1 MNFINMKKNCIL
13 LAILFLNS
21 YQTSLIAQN
30 ILQCATDENIANKV
44 VRNPELMQKL
54 MDSENLIQDFIFNA
68 SSANAEQVQKIPVVV
83 HIIYSNQND
92 NISDAQV
99 FDAIQILN
107 EDSRR
112 TNSDASNLRSIFS
125 SVAADMEVEFVLA
138 KKDPDGYC
146 TNGITR
152 TQSNL
157 SLNANDNVKSLI
169 NWDNK
174 KYMNIWVVRSINIPG
189 SSLGPGSIIRGY
201 SAFPYNNIPAT
212 DDGIV
217 IRHANFGSIGTS
229 QGSRF
234 RTLTHEVG
242 HFLDLKHTFQNG
254 CSGGDNCP
262 DTPPVANANTGC
274 NINQNSCTFE
284 NPDLPDMVENYMD
297 YTDDNCRNT
306 FTLNQKQRAKAV
318 LNISYLR
325 GNLTTASNHIITGIS
340 PSASI
345 NCIPVADFAVSKQLI
360 CSGEQI
366 QITENCSYGITPSFH
381 YTISDQNNANQ
392 QHIVNGSPLITLNNS
407 GVYDVKLEIQNS
419 YGQSTKQY
427 SKLITVRPNGGI
439 SYSPFFSAT
448 MEKPVPNEIWAR
460 MDNGDNIKW
469 ERTSQASKQG
479 LYSYYLENFNIPAGV
494 DGDALVAGPIKLNNP
509 NTLQLK
515 FNHAF
520 ARKQSNNSDKL
531 KIYTSTDCGKN
542 WILRKVLP
550 TFQLGISNLY
560 PNSIYV
566 PSSNDWME
574 TTINLN
580 SLISENSLMI
590 KIEMFSGGGNNVYI
604 DNLNLSYSI
613 NKTELL
619 PKRVVQVYPSPSNNN
634 AIIKTNSPG
643 KILILNAIG
652 EIIYSYNSKTEPI
665 IIDELSNGLHYVI
678 FTHNNGE
685 KYRVKWVNTN

>member
-1 MNFINMKKNCIL
+1 MSIKKNCII
-13 LAILFLNS
+13 LALLFLNIH
-21 YQTSLIAQN
+21 QASLIAQN
-30 ILQCATDENIANKV
+30 ILQCATDENLANKI
-44 VRNPELMQKL
+44 VRNPELIEKL
-54 MDSENLIQDFIFNA
+54 METENLTQDFIFNT
-68 SSANAEQVQKIPVVV
+68 SNFNTDQIHRIPVVV
-83 HIIYSNQND
+83 HIIYSNQID

-112 TNSDASNLRSIFS
+112 TNSDASNLRSIFN
-125 SVAADMEVEFVLA
+125 SVAADIEVEFVLA
-138 KKDPDGYC
+138 KKDPNGNC

-174 KYMNIWVVRSINIPG
+174 KYMNIWVVRSINLPG

-217 IRHANFGSIGTS
+217 VRHANFGSIGTS
-229 QGSRF
+229 QGSRY

-242 HFLDLKHTFQNG
+242 HFLNLKHTFQNG

-262 DTPPVANANTGC
+262 DTPPVANSNAGC
-274 NINQNSCTFE
+274 NVNQNSCTFE
-284 NPDLPDMVENYMD
+284 NPDLPDMIENYMD

-306 FTLNQKQRAKAV
+306 FTINQKQRAKAV

-325 GNLTTASNHIITGIS
+325 GNLTTASNHNITGID
-340 PSASI
+340 PSASL
-345 NCIPVADFAVSKQLI
+345 NCFPVADFSVGKKLI

-366 QITENCSYGITPSFH
+366 QITENCSYEITPSFH

-392 QHIVNGSPLITLNNS
+392 QHIVNGNPLITFNNP
-407 GVYDVKLEIQNS
+407 GVYDVKLEIQNPQ
-419 YGQSTKQY
+419 GQSMKQY
-427 SKLITVRPNGGI
+427 PKLITVRPHGGV

-448 MEKPVPNEIWAR
+448 MEKTLPNDIWAR
-460 MDNGDNIKW
+460 TDNGDNIIWK
-469 ERTSQASKQG
+469 RTPQASQQG
-479 LYSYYLENFNIPAGV
+479 LYSYFLENFNIPAGV
-494 DGDALVAGPIKLNNP
+494 DGDALIAGPIQLNNP

-531 KIYTSTDCGKN
+531 KIYTSTDCGEN

-560 PNSIYV
+560 PSNIYI
-566 PSSNDWME
+566 PSSNEWME

-580 SLISENSLMI
+580 SLISKNSLMI
-590 KIEMFSGGGNNVYI
+590 KFEMFSGGGNNVYI

-613 NKTELL
+613 NKDELS
-619 PKRVVQVYPSPSNNN
+619 PKQVIQVYPSPSNNN
-634 AIIKTNSPG
+634 AIIKSNSSG

-652 EIIYSYNSKTEPI
+652 EIIYSYDSKTEPI
-665 IIDELSNGLHYVI
+665 IIGELSSGLHYVI
-678 FTHNNGE
+678 FTDNSG
-685 KYRVKWVNTN
+685 KKQRIKWININID

>member
-1 MNFINMKKNCIL
+1 MSIKKNCII
-13 LAILFLNS
+13 LALLFLNIH
-21 YQTSLIAQN
+21 QASLIAQN
-30 ILQCATDENIANKV
+30 ILQCATDENLANKI
-44 VRNPELMQKL
+44 VRNPELIEKL
-54 MDSENLIQDFIFNA
+54 METENLTQDFIFNT
-68 SSANAEQVQKIPVVV
+68 SNFNTDQIHRIPVVV
-83 HIIYSNQND
+83 HIIYSNQID

-107 EDSRR
+107 EDTRR
-112 TNSDASNLRSIFS
+112 TNSDASNLRSIFN
-125 SVAADMEVEFVLA
+125 SVAADIEVEFVLA
-138 KKDPDGYC
+138 KKDPNGNC

-174 KYMNIWVVRSINIPG
+174 KYMNIWVVRSINLPG

-217 IRHANFGSIGTS
+217 VRHANFGSIGTS
-229 QGSRF
+229 QGSRY

-242 HFLDLKHTFQNG
+242 HFLNLKHTFQNG

-262 DTPPVANANTGC
+262 DTPPVANSNAGC
-274 NINQNSCTFE
+274 NVNQNSCTFE
-284 NPDLPDMVENYMD
+284 NPDLPDMIENYMD

-306 FTLNQKQRAKAV
+306 FTINQKQRAKAV

-325 GNLTTASNHIITGIS
+325 GNLTTASNHNITGID
-340 PSASI
+340 PSGSL
-345 NCIPVADFAVSKQLI
+345 NCFPVADFSVGKKLI

-366 QITENCSYGITPSFH
+366 QITENCSYEITPSFH

-392 QHIVNGSPLITLNNS
+392 QHIVNGNPLITFNNP
-407 GVYDVKLEIQNS
+407 GVYDVKLEIQNPQ
-419 YGQSTKQY
+419 GQSMKQY
-427 SKLITVRPNGGI
+427 PKLITVRPHGGV

-448 MEKPVPNEIWAR
+448 MEKTLPNDIWAR
-460 MDNGDNIKW
+460 TDNGDNIIWK
-469 ERTSQASKQG
+469 RTPQASQQG
-479 LYSYYLENFNIPAGV
+479 LYSYFLENFNIPAGV
-494 DGDALVAGPIKLNNP
+494 DGDALIAGPIQLNNP

-531 KIYTSTDCGKN
+531 KIYTSTDCGEN

-560 PNSIYV
+560 PSNIYI
-566 PSSNDWME
+566 PSSNEWME

-580 SLISENSLMI
+580 SLISKNSLMI
-590 KIEMFSGGGNNVYI
+590 KFEMFSGGGNNVYI

-613 NKTELL
+613 NKDELS
-619 PKRVVQVYPSPSNNN
+619 PKQVIQVYPSPSNNN
-634 AIIKTNSPG
+634 AIIKSNSSG

-652 EIIYSYNSKTEPI
+652 EIIYSYDSKTEPI
-665 IIDELSNGLHYVI
+665 IIGELSSGLHYVI
-678 FTHNNGE
+678 FTDNSG
-685 KYRVKWVNTN
+685 KKQRIKWININID

>member
-1 MNFINMKKNCIL
+1 MSIKKNCIILAL
-13 LAILFLNS
+13 LLLNIH
-21 YQTSLIAQN
+21 QASLIAQN
-30 ILQCATDENIANKV
+30 ILQCATDENLANKI
-44 VRNPELMQKL
+44 VRNPELIEKL
-54 MDSENLIQDFIFNA
+54 METENLTQDFIFNT
-68 SSANAEQVQKIPVVV
+68 SNFNTDQIHRIPVVV
-83 HIIYSNQND
+83 HIIYSNQID

-107 EDSRR
+107 EDTRR
-112 TNSDASNLRSIFS
+112 TNSDASNLRSIFN
-125 SVAADMEVEFVLA
+125 SVAADIEVEFVLA
-138 KKDPDGYC
+138 KKDPNGNC

-174 KYMNIWVVRSINIPG
+174 KYMNIWVVRSINLPG

-229 QGSRF
+229 QGSRY

-242 HFLDLKHTFQNG
+242 HFLNLKHTFQNG

-262 DTPPVANANTGC
+262 DTPPVANSNAGC
-274 NINQNSCTFE
+274 NVNQNSCTFE
-284 NPDLPDMVENYMD
+284 NPDLPDMIENYMD

-306 FTLNQKQRAKAV
+306 FTINQKQRAKAV

-325 GNLTTASNHIITGIS
+325 GNLTTASNHNITGID
-340 PSASI
+340 PSGSL
-345 NCIPVADFAVSKQLI
+345 NCFPVADFSVGKKLI

-366 QITENCSYGITPSFH
+366 QITENCSYEITPSFH

-392 QHIVNGSPLITLNNS
+392 QHIVNGSPLITFNNP
-407 GVYDVKLEIQNS
+407 GVYDVKLEIQNPQ
-419 YGQSTKQY
+419 GQSMKQY
-427 SKLITVRPNGGI
+427 PKLITVRPHGGV

-448 MEKPVPNEIWAR
+448 MEKTLPNDIWAR
-460 MDNGDNIKW
+460 TDNGDNIIWK
-469 ERTSQASKQG
+469 RTPQASQQG
-479 LYSYYLENFNIPAGV
+479 LYSYFLENFNIPAGV
-494 DGDALVAGPIKLNNP
+494 DGDALIAGPIQLNNP

-531 KIYTSTDCGKN
+531 KIYTSTDCGEN

-560 PNSIYV
+560 PSNIYI
-566 PSSNDWME
+566 PSSNEWME

-580 SLISENSLMI
+580 SLISKNSLMI
-590 KIEMFSGGGNNVYI
+590 KFEMFSGGGNNVYI

-613 NKTELL
+613 NKDELS
-619 PKRVVQVYPSPSNNN
+619 PKQVIQVYPSPSNNN
-634 AIIKTNSPG
+634 AIIKSNSSG

-652 EIIYSYNSKTEPI
+652 EIIYSYDSKTEPI
-665 IIDELSNGLHYVI
+665 IIGELSSGLHYVI
-678 FTHNNGE
+678 FTDNSG
-685 KYRVKWVNTN
+685 KKQRIKWININID

>member
-1 MNFINMKKNCIL
+1 MSIKKNCII
-13 LAILFLNS
+13 LALLFLNIH
-21 YQTSLIAQN
+21 QASLIAQN
-30 ILQCATDENIANKV
+30 ILQCATDENLANKI
-44 VRNPELMQKL
+44 VRNPELIEKL
-54 MDSENLIQDFIFNA
+54 METENLTQDFIFNT
-68 SSANAEQVQKIPVVV
+68 SNFNTDQIHRIPVVV
-83 HIIYSNQND
+83 HIIYSNQID

-107 EDSRR
+107 EDTRR
-112 TNSDASNLRSIFS
+112 TNSDASNLRSIFN
-125 SVAADMEVEFVLA
+125 SVAADIEVEFVLA
-138 KKDPDGYC
+138 KKDPNGNC

-174 KYMNIWVVRSINIPG
+174 KYMNIWVVRSINLPG

-217 IRHANFGSIGTS
+217 VRHANFGSIGTS
-229 QGSRF
+229 QGSRY

-242 HFLDLKHTFQNG
+242 HFLNLKHTFQNG

-262 DTPPVANANTGC
+262 DTPPVANSNAGC
-274 NINQNSCTFE
+274 NVNQNSCTFE
-284 NPDLPDMVENYMD
+284 NPDLPDMIENYMD

-306 FTLNQKQRAKAV
+306 FTINQKQRAKAV

-325 GNLTTASNHIITGIS
+325 GNLTTASNHNITGID
-340 PSASI
+340 PSASL
-345 NCIPVADFAVSKQLI
+345 NCFPVADFSVGKKLI

-366 QITENCSYGITPSFH
+366 QITENCSYEITPSFH

-392 QHIVNGSPLITLNNS
+392 QHIVNGNPLITFNNP
-407 GVYDVKLEIQNS
+407 GVYDVKLEIQNPQ
-419 YGQSTKQY
+419 GQSMKQY
-427 SKLITVRPNGGI
+427 PKLITVRPHGGV

-448 MEKPVPNEIWAR
+448 MEKTLPNDIWAR
-460 MDNGDNIKW
+460 TDNGDNIIWK
-469 ERTSQASKQG
+469 RTPQASQQG
-479 LYSYYLENFNIPAGV
+479 LYSYFLENFNIPAGV
-494 DGDALVAGPIKLNNP
+494 DGDALIAGPIQLNNP

-531 KIYTSTDCGKN
+531 KIYTSTDCGEN

-560 PNSIYV
+560 PSNIYI
-566 PSSNDWME
+566 PSSNEWME

-580 SLISENSLMI
+580 SLISKNSLMI
-590 KIEMFSGGGNNVYI
+590 KFEMFSGGGNNVYI

-613 NKTELL
+613 NKDELS
-619 PKRVVQVYPSPSNNN
+619 PKQVIQVYPSPSNNN
-634 AIIKTNSPG
+634 AIIKSNSSG

-652 EIIYSYNSKTEPI
+652 EIIYSYDSKTEPI
-665 IIDELSNGLHYVI
+665 IIGELSSGLHYVI
-678 FTHNNGE
+678 FTDNNG
-685 KYRVKWVNTN
+685 KKQRIKWININID

>member
-1 MNFINMKKNCIL
+1 MSIKKNCII
-13 LAILFLNS
+13 LALLFLNIH
-21 YQTSLIAQN
+21 QASLIAQN
-30 ILQCATDENIANKV
+30 ILQCATDENLANKI
-44 VRNPELMQKL
+44 VRNPELIEKL
-54 MDSENLIQDFIFNA
+54 METENLTQDFIFNT
-68 SSANAEQVQKIPVVV
+68 SNFNTDQIHRIPVVV
-83 HIIYSNQND
+83 HIIYSNQID

-107 EDSRR
+107 EDTRR
-112 TNSDASNLRSIFS
+112 TNSDASNLRSIFN
-125 SVAADMEVEFVLA
+125 SVAADIEVEFVLA
-138 KKDPDGYC
+138 KKDPNGNC

-174 KYMNIWVVRSINIPG
+174 KYMNIWVVRSINLPG

-229 QGSRF
+229 QGSRY

-242 HFLDLKHTFQNG
+242 HFLNLKHTFQNG

-262 DTPPVANANTGC
+262 DTPPVANSNAGC
-274 NINQNSCTFE
+274 NVNQNSCTFE
-284 NPDLPDMVENYMD
+284 NPDLPDMIENYMD

-306 FTLNQKQRAKAV
+306 FTINQKQRAKAV

-325 GNLTTASNHIITGIS
+325 GNLTTASNHNITGID
-340 PSASI
+340 PSGSL
-345 NCIPVADFAVSKQLI
+345 NCFPVADFSVGKKLI

-366 QITENCSYGITPSFH
+366 QITENCSYEITPSFH

-392 QHIVNGSPLITLNNS
+392 QHIVNGSPLITFNNP
-407 GVYDVKLEIQNS
+407 GVYDVKLEIQNPQ
-419 YGQSTKQY
+419 GQSMKQY
-427 SKLITVRPNGGI
+427 PKLITVRPHGGV

-448 MEKPVPNEIWAR
+448 MEKTLPNDIWAQT
-460 MDNGDNIKW
+460 DNGDNIIWK
-469 ERTSQASKQG
+469 RTPQASQQG
-479 LYSYYLENFNIPAGV
+479 LYSYFLENFNIPAGV
-494 DGDALVAGPIKLNNP
+494 DGDALIAGPIQLNNP

-531 KIYTSTDCGKN
+531 KIYTSTDCGEN

-560 PNSIYV
+560 PSNIYI
-566 PSSNDWME
+566 PSSNEWME

-580 SLISENSLMI
+580 SLISKNSLMI
-590 KIEMFSGGGNNVYI
+590 KFEMFSGGGNNVYI

-613 NKTELL
+613 NKDELS
-619 PKRVVQVYPSPSNNN
+619 PKQVIQVYPSPSNNN
-634 AIIKTNSPG
+634 AIIKSNSSG

-652 EIIYSYNSKTEPI
+652 EIIYSYDSKTEPI
-665 IIDELSNGLHYVI
+665 IIGELSSGLHYVI
-678 FTHNNGE
+678 FTDNSG
-685 KYRVKWVNTN
+685 KKQRIKWININID

>member
-1 MNFINMKKNCIL
+1 MSIKKNCII
-13 LAILFLNS
+13 LALLFLNIH
-21 YQTSLIAQN
+21 QASLIAQN
-30 ILQCATDENIANKV
+30 ILQCATDENLANKI
-44 VRNPELMQKL
+44 VRNPELIEKL
-54 MDSENLIQDFIFNA
+54 METENLTQDFIFNT
-68 SSANAEQVQKIPVVV
+68 SNFNTDQIHRIPVVV
-83 HIIYSNQND
+83 HIIYSNQID

-107 EDSRR
+107 EDTRR
-112 TNSDASNLRSIFS
+112 TNSDASNLRSIFN
-125 SVAADMEVEFVLA
+125 SVAADIEVEFVLA
-138 KKDPDGYC
+138 KKDPNGNC

-174 KYMNIWVVRSINIPG
+174 KYMNIWVVRSINLPG

-229 QGSRF
+229 QGSRY

-242 HFLDLKHTFQNG
+242 HFLNLKHTFQNG

-262 DTPPVANANTGC
+262 DTPPVANSNAGC
-274 NINQNSCTFE
+274 NVNQNSCTFE
-284 NPDLPDMVENYMD
+284 NPDLPDMIENYMD

-306 FTLNQKQRAKAV
+306 FTINQKQRAKAV

-325 GNLTTASNHIITGIS
+325 GNLTTASNHNITGID
-340 PSASI
+340 PSGSL
-345 NCIPVADFAVSKQLI
+345 NCFPVADFSVGKKLI

-366 QITENCSYGITPSFH
+366 QITENCSYEITPSFH

-392 QHIVNGSPLITLNNS
+392 QHIVNGSPLITFNNP
-407 GVYDVKLEIQNS
+407 GVYDVKLEIQNPQ
-419 YGQSTKQY
+419 GQSMKQY
-427 SKLITVRPNGGI
+427 PKLITVRPHGGV

-448 MEKPVPNEIWAR
+448 MEKTLPNDIWAR
-460 MDNGDNIKW
+460 TDNGDNIIWK
-469 ERTSQASKQG
+469 RTPQASQQG
-479 LYSYYLENFNIPAGV
+479 LYSYFLENFNIPAGV
-494 DGDALVAGPIKLNNP
+494 DGDALIAGPIQLNNP

-531 KIYTSTDCGKN
+531 KIYTSTDCGEN

-560 PNSIYV
+560 PSNIYI
-566 PSSNDWME
+566 PSSNEWME

-580 SLISENSLMI
+580 SLISKNSLMI
-590 KIEMFSGGGNNVYI
+590 KFEMFSGGGNNVYI

-613 NKTELL
+613 NKDELS
-619 PKRVVQVYPSPSNNN
+619 PKQVIQVYPSPSNNN
-634 AIIKTNSPG
+634 AIIKSNSSG

-652 EIIYSYNSKTEPI
+652 EIIYSYDSKTEPI
-665 IIDELSNGLHYVI
+665 IIGELSSGLHYVI
-678 FTHNNGE
+678 FTDNNG
-685 KYRVKWVNTN
+685 KKQRIKWININID

>member
-1 MNFINMKKNCIL
+1 MSIKKNCII
-13 LAILFLNS
+13 LALLFLNIH
-21 YQTSLIAQN
+21 QASLIAQN
-30 ILQCATDENIANKV
+30 ILQCATDENLANKI
-44 VRNPELMQKL
+44 VRNPELIEKL
-54 MDSENLIQDFIFNA
+54 METENLTQDFIFNT
-68 SSANAEQVQKIPVVV
+68 SNFNTDQIHRIPVVV
-83 HIIYSNQND
+83 HIIYSNQID

-112 TNSDASNLRSIFS
+112 TNSDASNLRSIFN
-125 SVAADMEVEFVLA
+125 SVAADIEVEFVLA
-138 KKDPDGYC
+138 KKDPNGNC

-174 KYMNIWVVRSINIPG
+174 KYMNIWVVRSINLPG

-217 IRHANFGSIGTS
+217 VRHANFGSIGTS
-229 QGSRF
+229 QGSRY

-242 HFLDLKHTFQNG
+242 HFLNLKHTFQNG

-262 DTPPVANANTGC
+262 DTPPVANSNAGC
-274 NINQNSCTFE
+274 NVNQNSCTFE
-284 NPDLPDMVENYMD
+284 NPDLPDMIENYMD

-306 FTLNQKQRAKAV
+306 FTINQKQRAKAV

-325 GNLTTASNHIITGIS
+325 GNLTTASNHNITGID
-340 PSASI
+340 PSGSL
-345 NCIPVADFAVSKQLI
+345 NCFPVADFSVGKKLI

-366 QITENCSYGITPSFH
+366 QITENCSYEITPSFH

-392 QHIVNGSPLITLNNS
+392 QHIVNGNPLITFNNP
-407 GVYDVKLEIQNS
+407 GVYDVKLEIQNPQ
-419 YGQSTKQY
+419 GQSMKQY
-427 SKLITVRPNGGI
+427 PKLITVRPHGGV

-448 MEKPVPNEIWAR
+448 MEKTLPNDIWAR
-460 MDNGDNIKW
+460 TDNGDNIIWK
-469 ERTSQASKQG
+469 RTPQASQQG
-479 LYSYYLENFNIPAGV
+479 LYSYFLENFNIPAGV
-494 DGDALVAGPIKLNNP
+494 DGDALIAGPIQLNNP

-531 KIYTSTDCGKN
+531 KIYTSTDCGEN

-560 PNSIYV
+560 PSNIYI
-566 PSSNDWME
+566 PSSNEWME

-580 SLISENSLMI
+580 SLISKNSLMI
-590 KIEMFSGGGNNVYI
+590 KFEMFSGGGNNVYI

-613 NKTELL
+613 NKDELS
-619 PKRVVQVYPSPSNNN
+619 PKQVIQVYPSPSNNN
-634 AIIKTNSPG
+634 AIIKSNSSG

-652 EIIYSYNSKTEPI
+652 EIIYSYDSKTEPI
-665 IIDELSNGLHYVI
+665 IIGELSSGLHYVI
-678 FTHNNGE
+678 FTDNSG
-685 KYRVKWVNTN
+685 KKQRIKWININID

>member
-1 MNFINMKKNCIL
+1 MSIKKNCII
-13 LAILFLNS
+13 LALLFLNIH
-21 YQTSLIAQN
+21 QASLIAQN
-30 ILQCATDENIANKV
+30 ILQCATDENLANKI
-44 VRNPELMQKL
+44 VRNPELIEKL
-54 MDSENLIQDFIFNA
+54 METENLTQDFIFNT
-68 SSANAEQVQKIPVVV
+68 SNFNTDQIHRIPVVV
-83 HIIYSNQND
+83 HIIYSNQID

-107 EDSRR
+107 EDTRR
-112 TNSDASNLRSIFS
+112 TNSDASNLRSIFN
-125 SVAADMEVEFVLA
+125 SVAADIEVEFVLA
-138 KKDPDGYC
+138 KKDPNGNC

-174 KYMNIWVVRSINIPG
+174 KYMNIWVVRSINLPG

-229 QGSRF
+229 QGSRY

-242 HFLDLKHTFQNG
+242 HFLNLKHTFQNG

-262 DTPPVANANTGC
+262 DTPPVANSNAGC
-274 NINQNSCTFE
+274 NVNQNSCTFE
-284 NPDLPDMVENYMD
+284 NPDLPDMIENYMD

-306 FTLNQKQRAKAV
+306 FTINQKQRAKAV

-325 GNLTTASNHIITGIS
+325 GNLTTASNHNITGID
-340 PSASI
+340 PSGSL
-345 NCIPVADFAVSKQLI
+345 NCFPVADFSVGKKLI

-366 QITENCSYGITPSFH
+366 QITENCSYEITPSFH

-392 QHIVNGSPLITLNNS
+392 QHIVNGSPLITFNNP
-407 GVYDVKLEIQNS
+407 GVYDVKLEIQNPQ
-419 YGQSTKQY
+419 GQSMKQY
-427 SKLITVRPNGGI
+427 PKLITVRPHGGV

-448 MEKPVPNEIWAR
+448 MEKTLPNDIWAR
-460 MDNGDNIKW
+460 TDNGDNIIWK
-469 ERTSQASKQG
+469 RTPQASQQG
-479 LYSYYLENFNIPAGV
+479 LYSYFLENFNIPAGV
-494 DGDALVAGPIKLNNP
+494 DGDALIAGPIQLNNP

-531 KIYTSTDCGKN
+531 KIYTSTDCGEN

-560 PNSIYV
+560 PSNIYI
-566 PSSNDWME
+566 PSSNEWME

-580 SLISENSLMI
+580 SLISKNSLMI
-590 KIEMFSGGGNNVYI
+590 KFEMFSGGGNNVYI

-613 NKTELL
+613 NKDELS
-619 PKRVVQVYPSPSNNN
+619 PKQVIQVYPSPSNNN
-634 AIIKTNSPG
+634 AIIKSNSSG

-652 EIIYSYNSKTEPI
+652 EIIYSYDSKTEPI
-665 IIDELSNGLHYVI
+665 IIGELSSGLHYVI
-678 FTHNNGE
+678 FTDNSG
-685 KYRVKWVNTN
+685 KKQRIKWININID

>member
-1 MNFINMKKNCIL
+1 MSIKKNCII
-13 LAILFLNS
+13 LALLFLNIH
-21 YQTSLIAQN
+21 QASLIAQN
-30 ILQCATDENIANKV
+30 ILQCATDENLANKI
-44 VRNPELMQKL
+44 VRNPELIEKL
-54 MDSENLIQDFIFNA
+54 METENLTQDFIFNT
-68 SSANAEQVQKIPVVV
+68 SNFNTDQIHRIPVVV
-83 HIIYSNQND
+83 HIIYSNQID

-107 EDSRR
+107 EDTRR
-112 TNSDASNLRSIFS
+112 TNSDASNLRSIFN
-125 SVAADMEVEFVLA
+125 SVAADIEVEFVLA
-138 KKDPDGYC
+138 KKDPNGNC

-174 KYMNIWVVRSINIPG
+174 KYMNIWVVRSINLPG

-229 QGSRF
+229 QGSRY

-242 HFLDLKHTFQNG
+242 HFLNLKHTFQNG

-262 DTPPVANANTGC
+262 DTPPVANSNAGC
-274 NINQNSCTFE
+274 NVNQNSCTFE
-284 NPDLPDMVENYMD
+284 NPDLPDMIENYMD

-306 FTLNQKQRAKAV
+306 FTINQKQRAKAV

-325 GNLTTASNHIITGIS
+325 GNLTTASNHNITGID
-340 PSASI
+340 PSASL
-345 NCIPVADFAVSKQLI
+345 NCFPVADFSVGKKLI

-366 QITENCSYGITPSFH
+366 QITENCSYEITPSFH

-392 QHIVNGSPLITLNNS
+392 QHIVNGSPLITFNNP
-407 GVYDVKLEIQNS
+407 GVYDVKLEIQNPQ
-419 YGQSTKQY
+419 GQSMKQY
-427 SKLITVRPNGGI
+427 PKLITVRPHGGV

-448 MEKPVPNEIWAR
+448 MEKTLPNDIWAR
-460 MDNGDNIKW
+460 TDNGDNIIWK
-469 ERTSQASKQG
+469 RTPQASQQG
-479 LYSYYLENFNIPAGV
+479 LYSYFLENFNIPAGV
-494 DGDALVAGPIKLNNP
+494 DGDALIAGPIQLNNP

-531 KIYTSTDCGKN
+531 KIYTSTDCGEN

-560 PNSIYV
+560 PSNIYI
-566 PSSNDWME
+566 PSSNEWME

-580 SLISENSLMI
+580 SLISKNSLMI
-590 KIEMFSGGGNNVYI
+590 KFEMFSGGGNNVYI

-613 NKTELL
+613 NKDELS
-619 PKRVVQVYPSPSNNN
+619 PKQVIQVYPSPSNNN
-634 AIIKTNSPG
+634 AIIKSNSSG

-652 EIIYSYNSKTEPI
+652 EIIYSYDSKTEPI
-665 IIDELSNGLHYVI
+665 IIGELSSGLHYVI
-678 FTHNNGE
+678 FTDNSG
-685 KYRVKWVNTN
+685 KKQRIKWININID